1 MKTEKKITVPLYLHA
16 TVWDLFFVYKHFVE
30 KGEEISAIEQKR
42 ITEVLILSNLA
53 SIHQIEGTKRPPF
66 VGAGKWKVS
75 VSFSLRKRKNK
86 DVSLSLHKYGNLDY
100 VD

>member
-1 MKTEKKITVPLYLHA
+1 MPLYLHA

-53 SIHQIEGTKRPPF
+53 SIHQIEGTKRPVWRSWEMESERVFLVEEEKKQGCIIEPP
-66 VGAGKWKVS
+66 
-75 VSFSLRKRKNK
+75 
-86 DVSLSLHKYGNLDY
+86 
-100 VD
+100 